1 MYIYSWGEIKVD
13 CERRKPKVARK
24 RMCVAEVEVGWG
36 EVMDQCLLGSD
47 RRFKSSVICSV
58 VAGSEVF

>member
-1 MYIYSWGEIKVD
+1 M
-13 CERRKPKVARK
+13 CRKLDGA
-24 RMCVAEVEVGWG
+24 